1 MVYIMDMANGTEH
14 PVEEPSYQ
22 VVRETRLAPR
32 DMDLQ
37 AGCLQPRLAMVEI
50 QAQTKARTL
59 PAASVD
65 ALLKTFED

>member
-1 MVYIMDMANGTEH
+1 MVYIMDMVDGTEH

-22 VVRETRLAPR
+22 VARETRLDPR
-32 DMDLQ
+32 NMDLQ
-37 AGCLQPRLAMVEI
+37 AECLQPRLAMVEI
-50 QAQTKARTL
+50 QTQTKACTL